1 MRQSLSIGLAGSI
14 CLFLTGCDT
23 DAIEFATKTREML
36 GGYQKQLQKQIAD
49 AENHYLEYA
58 TLRVDSAFTRRAFDL
73 ASVRAETGDKLA
85 FAYVERTKRPSR
97 IREELS
103 VYAAKE
109 HAADLEA
116 HQGAVDRS
124 RAYLEKIESLK
135 VEKDKI
141 EAFGKL
147 LDGLAVKRALQKDAV
162 EIGNF
167 VNATKDEFDSLVC
180 KDLEGQIKTLKD
192 KGEGATAAEKANLAV
207 LEDLFAKRK
216 CTKSS

>member
-1 MRQSLSIGLAGSI
+1 MRQFLSILPAAI
-14 CLFLTGCDT
+14 ACLSLTGCDK
-23 DAIEFATKTREML
+23 DAFEFATKTREML
-36 GGYQKQLQKQIAD
+36 GGYQKQLQKQIAE

-58 TLRVDSAFTRRAFDL
+58 TLRADSAFTRRALDMVG
-73 ASVRAETGDKLA
+73 VRSETGDKLA
-85 FAYVERTKRPSR
+85 FAYVERTRRPSR

-103 VYAAKE
+103 VYATKE
-109 HAADLEA
+109 HAANLAA
-116 HQGAVDRS
+116 HQGPLDRS
-124 RAYLEKIESLK
+124 RAYLEKIEALK
-135 VEKDKI
+135 IEKDKI

-147 LDGLAVKRALQKDAV
+147 LDGLAVKSPLQKDAE
-162 EIGNF
+162 EIGKF

-192 KGEGATAAEKANLAV
+192 KGADATDADKANLAV